1 MTLIETIQE
10 YKAIGIEKVVDFE
23 KFNNYTITAHST
35 QVEGSTL
42 TFDDATLLLDE
53 GLTPKGKPFIHS
65 QMVTDHH
72 KALLFI
78 KEQVSKKR
86 LITPE
91 FIKEINAYVMKSTG
105 SLYNTILGEVDSSKG
120 EYRKG
125 SVYAGQR
132 YFVNYQKVE
141 GLVNK
146 LCKTISDQLKKESIT
161 IDDKINLSFYAHF
174 ELVSIHP
181 FYDGNGRT
189 SRLLM
194 NYLQALFELP
204 MSVVFKEDKLE
215 YIQSLEKSREESDL
229 NYFYDFMREQYQK
242 LLSNEIKK
250 YKVQNDGEGYKSLD
264 F

>member
-1 MTLIETIQE
+1 MTLLETIQE
-10 YKAIGIEKVVDFE
+10 YKNIGIAKIIDYE

-35 QVEGSTL
+35 QIEGSTL
-42 TFDDATLLLDE
+42 TLDDATLLLNE

-78 KEQVSKKR
+78 KEEVSKKR
-86 LITPE
+86 TINAQ
-91 FIKEINAYVMKSTG
+91 FIQEINAHIMHSTG
-105 SLYNTILGEVDSSKG
+105 TSYNTVLGTIDSSKG

-132 YFVNYQKVE
+132 YFVNYQKVP
-141 GLVNK
+141 GLIDK
-146 LCKTISDQLKKESIT
+146 LCTTINTQLEKKLSD
-161 IDDKINLSFYAHF
+161 DDKINLSFYTHF

-189 SRLLM
+189 SRLIM
-194 NYLQALFELP
+194 NYLQELFGFP
-204 MSVVFKEDKLE
+204 MSVVFKEDKLD
-215 YIQSLEKSREESDL
+215 YIQSLEKTREE
-229 NYFYDFMREQYQK
+229 NNIQYFYDFMRNQYQK
-242 LLSNEIKK
+242 FLQLEI
-250 YKVQNDGEGYKSLD
+250 DRYKSQKDNDDYTSID

>member
-1 MTLIETIQE
+1 MTLLETIQE
-10 YKAIGIEKVVDFE
+10 YKNIGISDIVDYE

-35 QVEGSTL
+35 QIEGSTL
-42 TFDDATLLLDE
+42 TLDDATLLLNE

-72 KALLFI
+72 EALLFI
-78 KEQVSKKR
+78 KEQAVKKR
-86 LITPE
+86 KISPQ
-91 FIKEINAYVMKSTG
+91 FIQEINAHVMHSTG
-105 SLYNTILGEVDSSKG
+105 TSYNTALGSIDSRKG

-132 YFVNYQKVE
+132 YFVNYQKVPF
-141 GLVNK
+141 LVEK
-146 LCKTISDQLKKESIT
+146 LCTTINKQLDRNLT
-161 IDDKINLSFYAHF
+161 DDDKINLSFYAHF

-189 SRLLM
+189 SRLMM
-194 NYLQALFELP
+194 NYLQELFGLP

-215 YIQSLEKSREESDL
+215 YIQSLEKTREE
-229 NYFYDFMREQYQK
+229 NNIQYFYDFMRSQYHKFLKQ
-242 LLSNEIKK
+242 EIDR
-250 YKVQNDGEGYKSLD
+250 YNSQNDDDYTSID